1 MILMM
6 MKLGIRLFQFLII
19 MLFIDNKKDA
29 LELIINDLKN
39 TYFEDG
45 NTSVKIAR
53 LDDYFTDDDYVFL
66 LGFNKENIPIL
77 YKDDEYF
84 SDKEKEEM
92 GYDSSNTLNIN
103 KKIEV
108 IKKIKNIKNIIISYK
123 LYDANNIY
131 TRSDLFS
138 DVNIIKDYKHLYTN
152 NDMMNKIF
160 FSRYVR

>member
-1 MILMM
+1 
-6 MKLGIRLFQFLII
+6 
-19 MLFIDNKKDA
+19 
-29 LELIINDLKN
+29 
-39 TYFEDG
+39 
-45 NTSVKIAR
+45 
-53 LDDYFTDDDYVFL
+53 
-66 LGFNKENIPIL
+66 
-77 YKDDEYF
+77 
-84 SDKEKEEM
+84 M

-152 NDMMNKIF
+152 SDMMNKIF
-160 FSRYVR
+160 LAGMLDDLVKYDIMNDDIVFEPKSCSKILSNGIITNLLSGIKNISSSFCGFQSST